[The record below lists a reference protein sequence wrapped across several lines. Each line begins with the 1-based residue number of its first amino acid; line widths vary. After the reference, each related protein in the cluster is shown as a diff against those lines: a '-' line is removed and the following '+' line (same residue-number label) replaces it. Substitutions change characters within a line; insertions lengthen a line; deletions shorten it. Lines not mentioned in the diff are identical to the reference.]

1 MRSSGVLALPDAECP
16 SLPQRNEKS
25 SAPGALTDLLKV
37 LLTFKSE
44 ETGVAR
50 KLIANTEDLER
61 IARGETS
68 GVPALQGWRRALF
81 GDAALDLV
89 EGRIA
94 LSVEQ
99 GALRLRA
106 VDGCRRSCGSAGS
119 ARRSGGGFVSASAP
133 WFDAPQL
140 TGDDP
145 PPFTRIGPDRADPQF
160 VLVCDHASNAVP
172 AHMERLGLDQA
183 ELDRHIGWD
192 IGAATVTES
201 LSARLDAP
209 AFLSGYSRLVVDC
222 NRPLGSPTAMPAVS
236 DGTAVPANR
245 TISPAEAAARTD
257 ALFWPY
263 HNAIAAC
270 LDRVIGAGAVPMLIA
285 VHSFTPVFDGFARP
299 WEIGLLYEHDDRL
312 VQPLKEA
319 LLAVRPGP
327 YRRRQRALRDYRPV
341 GLFHSGAWPGP
352 RPAPYRVRGA
362 PGSDRHGR
370 GCRGMGRDAGSSPQR
385 AYTRRLRRSP
395 SRTGC
400 RPAPAARC
408 NACPILSARKPT
420 SGEDHPFSVPRYS
433 GCGTILR

>member
-1 MRSSGVLALPDAECP
+1 M
-16 SLPQRNEKS
+16 
-25 SAPGALTDLLKV
+25 SAP
-37 LLTFKSE
+37 
-44 ETGVAR
+44 
-50 KLIANTEDLER
+50 
-61 IARGETS
+61 
-68 GVPALQGWRRALF
+68 
-81 GDAALDLV
+81 
-89 EGRIA
+89 
-94 LSVEQ
+94 
-99 GALRLRA
+99 
-106 VDGCRRSCGSAGS
+106 
-119 ARRSGGGFVSASAP
+119 AP

-192 IGAATVTES
+192 IGAAMVTES

-236 DGTAVPANR
+236 DGTVVPANQ

-263 HNAIAAC
+263 HDAIAAC

-319 LLAVRPGP
+319 LLAVRPGLTVGDNEP
-327 YRRRQRALRDYRPV
+327 YAIIGPSDYSIPV
-341 GLFHSGAWPGP
+341 HGQ
-352 RPAPYRVRGA
+352 
-362 PGSDRHGR
+362 GR
-370 GCRGMGRDAGSSPQR
+370 GLPHIEFEVRQDLIGTVAGAEEWAGTLAQVLNRVHAALAPLAIENR
-385 AYTRRLRRSP
+385 V
-395 SRTGC
+395 
-400 RPAPAARC
+400 PAGAGGA
-408 NACPILSARKPT
+408 
-420 SGEDHPFSVPRYS
+420 V
-433 GCGTILR
+433 